1 MRGCQVMS
9 ETILMCFGRAIRKL
23 RRERNISQ
31 EKLADLCTLHRTYI
45 SDVELGKR
53 NVSLEN
59 ISKIAFA
66 LNISI
71 TELFEEV
78 ERK

>member
-1 MRGCQVMS
+1 MS
-9 ETILMCFGRAIRKL
+9 ETILMRFGRAIRKL

-31 EKLADLCTLHRTYI
+31 EKLADLCTMHRTYI

-59 ISKIAFA
+59 ISRIACA
-66 LNISI
+66 LNVSI

-78 ERK
+78 ERE

>member
-1 MRGCQVMS
+1 MS
-9 ETILMCFGRAIRKL
+9 ETILMRFGRAIRKL
-23 RRERNISQ
+23 RRERDISQ

-59 ISKIAFA
+59 ISRIACA
-66 LNISI
+66 LNVSI
-71 TELFEEV
+71 TELFEEA
-78 ERK
+78 ERE

>member
-1 MRGCQVMS
+1 MS
-9 ETILMCFGRAIRKL
+9 ETILMRFGRAIRKL

-45 SDVELGKR
+45 SEVELGKR

-59 ISKIAFA
+59 ISRIACA
-66 LNISI
+66 LNVSI
-71 TELFEEV
+71 TELFEEA
-78 ERK
+78 ERE

>member
-1 MRGCQVMS
+1 MS
-9 ETILMCFGRAIRKL
+9 ETLLMRFGRAMRKL

-59 ISKIAFA
+59 ISRIACA
-66 LNISI
+66 LNVSI
-71 TELFEEV
+71 TELFEEA
-78 ERK
+78 ERE

>member
-1 MRGCQVMS
+1 MS
-9 ETILMCFGRAIRKL
+9 ETILMRFGRAIRKL

>member
-1 MRGCQVMS
+1 MS
-9 ETILMCFGRAIRKL
+9 ETILMRFGRAIRKL

-31 EKLADLCTLHRTYI
+31 EKLADLSTLHRTYI

-59 ISKIAFA
+59 ISRIACA
-66 LNISI
+66 LNVSI
-71 TELFEEV
+71 TELFEEA
-78 ERK
+78 ERE

>member
-1 MRGCQVMS
+1 MQDDL
-9 ETILMCFGRAIRKL
+9 LMAFGQSVRRL
-23 RRERNISQ
+23 RLSKGISQ
-31 EKLADLCTLHRTYI
+31 EEFADLCDLHRTYI

-59 ISKIAFA
+59 IKKMATA

-71 TELFEEV
+71 SGLFMEV
-78 ERK
+78 ENDASI

>member
-1 MRGCQVMS
+1 MS
-9 ETILMCFGRAIRKL
+9 ETILMRFGRAIRKL

-59 ISKIAFA
+59 ISRIACA
-66 LNISI
+66 LNVSI

>member
-1 MRGCQVMS
+1 MS
-9 ETILMCFGRAIRKL
+9 ETILMRFGRAIRKL

-59 ISKIAFA
+59 ISRIACA
-66 LNISI
+66 LNVSI
-71 TELFEEV
+71 TELFEKA
-78 ERK
+78 ERE

>member
-1 MRGCQVMS
+1 MS
-9 ETILMCFGRAIRKL
+9 ETILMRFGRAIRKL

-59 ISKIAFA
+59 ISRIACA
-66 LNISI
+66 LNVSI
-71 TELFEEV
+71 TELFEEA
-78 ERK
+78 ERE